1 MISMGSISPCNR
13 ARGILPTLC
22 YLPVIPSI
30 TASELNELI
39 ESFIFV
45 VENSQEEFG
54 NSDESLHGFFNNFPF
69 GSGSPFQFSRA
80 DLARKIFGLG
90 HTTRPT
96 ARCPFKV
103 KMPSAAI
110 PAWKR
115 NPTINTTWPGIGP
128 MAACCHRSLSDRIG
142 IG

>member
-69 GSGSPFQFSRA
+69 GSGSPFQFIS
-80 DLARKIFGLG
+80 LASFCNVDML
-90 HTTRPT
+90 
-96 ARCPFKV
+96 
-103 KMPSAAI
+103 
-110 PAWKR
+110 
-115 NPTINTTWPGIGP
+115 
-128 MAACCHRSLSDRIG
+128 
-142 IG
+142 